1 MSDKSRIDEPTGTAT
16 VGHEWDGIE
25 ELNTPLPRWWLWT
38 FYATILFAIALLFA
52 GFAPAHQ
59 AMMAPG
65 EHVAANAGMPCET
78 MMGHVSAMMGD
89 EMPDDGQV
97 KFDLCCG
104 GALCAADT
112 VRDSQEIALVFAQ
125 ALAFTQL
132 PPDALHVSDITLP
145 ERPPRRL

>member
-1 MSDKSRIDEPTGTAT
+1 MLIGTYQALVFVLDWIISRNMTRPVHHISRLA
-16 VGHEWDGIE
+16 
-25 ELNTPLPRWWLWT
+25 
-38 FYATILFAIALLFA
+38 ATILFAIALLFA

-78 MMGHVSAMMGD
+78 MMGHASAMMGD

-112 VRDSQEIALVFAQ
+112 VRDIQEMALGFAQ

-145 ERPPRRL
+145 ERPPRLL